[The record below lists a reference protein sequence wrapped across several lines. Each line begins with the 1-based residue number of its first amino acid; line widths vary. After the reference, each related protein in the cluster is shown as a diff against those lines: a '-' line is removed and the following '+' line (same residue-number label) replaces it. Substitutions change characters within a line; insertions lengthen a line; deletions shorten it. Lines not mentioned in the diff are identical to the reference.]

1 MNKIWKITSLILIV
15 TFIVPMLGIS
25 SPLVSAQPNLNLNV
39 RSAILVDAIT
49 GKILYG
55 KNIDQP
61 LPPASMTKM
70 MTEYIVLEYIASG
83 KVKWDD
89 IVTASEYANWMG
101 KYGGSRVFLGLGEKR
116 TIKELVDAMAIYSAN
131 DATVALAEHLAGSES
146 NFVEIMNRK
155 AKELGMNQTHFLTST
170 GYPIEEL
177 GEYAPYN
184 AIGEHVMS
192 ARDLAILAWHLINDY
207 PNTLEL
213 NSQSKLYFRKG
224 ERGEMEL
231 PNFNWMLP
239 GLIYEYQG
247 VDGIKTGYTS
257 EAGYGF
263 TATAERNGVRLI
275 SVVTGTDSKKARFM
289 ETKKL
294 LDYGFANYDLL
305 NLVKAKDPIP
315 GYEKVAIEEGK
326 TTEVAV
332 VPKNNLTVL
341 VKKGEEN
348 LYKPII
354 EPNDTIKAPIKSED
368 VLGYVSYEY
377 NGEEQYSYL
386 NDYIKSN
393 GKVLLIANEDVE
405 KAGFIRLFFR
415 KIYTMFNEIF
425 TNIIDGILG

>member
-1 MNKIWKITSLILIV
+1 MWKITSLILIV